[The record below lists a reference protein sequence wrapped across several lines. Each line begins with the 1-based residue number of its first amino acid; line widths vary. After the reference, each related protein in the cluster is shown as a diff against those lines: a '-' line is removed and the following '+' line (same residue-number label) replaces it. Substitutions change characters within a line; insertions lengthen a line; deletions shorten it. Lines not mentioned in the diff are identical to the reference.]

1 MEDTLYRLVTSRVR
15 LSMSSFCSALF
26 LLLLTTGLV
35 QASTTFPALSS
46 NPNAVYVMVWPAF
59 NAGGSR
65 NGINTSEGSISAQSV
80 GRLGRLWR
88 TPLPATADSSP
99 VFAAHVATAHGFKNL
114 LFLTT
119 KAGSLQALDVAN
131 GQVVWHKETKGP
143 NITTSSPAID
153 PNWQFVYSYGV
164 DGKVHRYSVGT
175 GAETINRIWPATM
188 TLMPNDEKGAAALN
202 IGNGYLY
209 MTTSGYIGDG
219 GHYNGHAVAVN
230 LATGRKTV
238 FNVLCSNIHELL
250 DNNPRD
256 RNYCASIQAGMWS
269 RGGVVIDP
277 QDGYVYVTS
286 GNGRYNANAG
296 GHDYGDTVM
305 KLSSDLTRLVDSYT
319 PSTYSSLAAND
330 QDLGSDAPTI
340 LPTQSRSRTP
350 YLIVQGG
357 KDNTLRLLNRK
368 NLSNQAHPRPN
379 RVGGELQA
387 VALPQHCDIDTQMT
401 AWQGPGNQTWVFVA
415 NNCGLSAFKVVTD
428 GQGRTFLQLA
438 YTNGTSGSSPLV
450 ANSVLYVQGTNGVNA
465 LSPTTGRVLWNSNK
479 SGAGVGGLHWQSPI
493 VVNGQLY
500 VPDNNGNVSAFGL
513 K

>member
-1 MEDTLYRLVTSRVR
+1 MYHAR

-26 LLLLTTGLV
+26 LFLLTTGLV
-35 QASTTFPALSS
+35 QAHSTLPTLQTNSRA
-46 NPNAVYVMVWPAF
+46 AYVMVWPAF

-65 NGINTSEGSISAQSV
+65 NGINTSEGFISAQTV
-80 GRLGRLWR
+80 GRLGRLWQ
-88 TPLPATADSSP
+88 TSLPATADSSP

-119 KAGSLQALDVAN
+119 IAGSLQALDVAN
-131 GQVVWHKETKGP
+131 GQIVWHREVSGP

-164 DGKVHRYSVGT
+164 DGKVHRYSAGT
-175 GAETINRIWPATM
+175 GAETVNGVWPATM
-188 TLMPNDEKGAAALN
+188 TLMPNDEKGSAALN

-209 MTTSGYIGDG
+209 MTTSGYNGDG

-230 LATGRKTV
+230 LVTGRKTV

-250 DNNPRD
+250 DNNAGD
-256 RNYCASIQAGMWS
+256 RNYCASIQAGVWA

-277 QDGYVYVTS
+277 VDKYVYVTS
-286 GNGRYNANAG
+286 GNGRYNANTG

-305 KLSSDLTRLVDSYT
+305 KLSPDLTRLVDSYT
-319 PSTYSSLAAND
+319 PSNYSSLAAND
-330 QDLGSDAPTI
+330 QDLGSDAPTL
-340 LPTQSRSRTP
+340 LPTQTRSRTP

-368 NLSNQAHPRPN
+368 NLSNQAHPGPN

-387 VALPQHCDIDTQMT
+387 IQLPQGCDINTQMT
-401 AWQGPGNQTWVFVA
+401 AWQGPSNQTWVFVA
-415 NNCGLSAFKVVTD
+415 NDCGLSAFKVVTD
-428 GQGRTFLQLA
+428 GSGHTTLQLA
-438 YTNGTSGSSPLV
+438 YTNGNSGSSPLV
-450 ANSVLYVQGTNGVNA
+450 ANNVLYVQGKNGINA
-465 LSPTTGRVLWNSNK
+465 MNPTTGNTLWNSNRTGTGIG
-479 SGAGVGGLHWQSPI
+479 SLHWQSPI

-500 VPDNNGNVSAFGL
+500 APDNNGKVSAFGL